1 MIKIMKYGQVSNSEV
16 FARVEPAVNVEK
28 IVFDIIA
35 DVRARGDEA
44 VLEYTKK
51 FDKAD
56 LETLLV
62 SEAEIAEAFASVD
75 AEFLSILEQAAEAG
89 ASAEAQA

>member
-1 MIKIMKYGQVSNSEV
+1 MIKIMKYGQVPNSEV

-51 FDKAD
+51 YFYAD
-56 LETLLV
+56 HCGYGLE
-62 SEAEIAEAFASVD
+62 
-75 AEFLSILEQAAEAG
+75 
-89 ASAEAQA
+89 